1 MSRLKPTVALA
12 AVLTFVLISFPRA
25 QTAQVNGFDII
36 LRGGLVFDGT
46 GAPGFRADVGIFKGH
61 IAEIGDLR
69 NRRAP
74 IDIDVAGLYVT
85 PGFINLHSHATP
97 AGLSR
102 AENMLTQGVTTEILN
117 ADGGGSADLTEQLSR
132 LGSVPLAVNAGA
144 CIGFNVIW
152 NEVVGPADRRPTT
165 DDEARMRAKV
175 QAGLEQGA
183 WCVSAGLDYK
193 PAYYARTEEVIRV
206 LNTTRHAR
214 TNFTNHDR
222 VTPET
227 GFSSKAGI
235 AETIQIAEA
244 VGMVPVIT
252 HIKAAGRSQGTVPEI
267 TGMMSAATGR
277 GAYTAADAYPYLAG
291 QTSLAALIVPG
302 WAQDGGRQAMLERF
316 ADPALRK
323 KIIAE
328 AEETMTAR
336 FGGAAGVYLPDTRQ
350 ELVDIMREWQV
361 TAGEA
366 VLRLVEERNRT
377 AILRFGIESDLVSVL
392 KHPTTSIACDCGSSQ
407 GNATHP
413 RYFGTYPRVLGRY
426 VRESKALTWEDAI
439 RKMTGLPAAT
449 IGMIDRGLLAPGMAA
464 DVTVFDPATIVD
476 HATFDDPT
484 RPSEGIRHVILNGQ
498 LALRDGKATGSGAG
512 HALKRLPG
520 MPSRPMTPA
529 VARRLTLKA
538 AASKAL
544 SLDVRQDAAA
554 RTATGT
560 FRLTADSVASSFSR
574 TGQSNSTIE
583 MVEPG
588 VLQVADRWASFTGR
602 ARLLPSNEPVAL
614 TVVVERSDPAK
625 ASGATATLFVDGV
638 RRVEITIDPALV
650 DIQPGTVRSKK

>member
-1 MSRLKPTVALA
+1 
-12 AVLTFVLISFPRA
+12 
-25 QTAQVNGFDII
+25 
-36 LRGGLVFDGT
+36 
-46 GAPGFRADVGIFKGH
+46 
-61 IAEIGDLR
+61 
-69 NRRAP
+69 
-74 IDIDVAGLYVT
+74 
-85 PGFINLHSHATP
+85 
-97 AGLSR
+97 
-102 AENMLTQGVTTEILN
+102 
-117 ADGGGSADLTEQLSR
+117 
-132 LGSVPLAVNAGA
+132 
-144 CIGFNVIW
+144 
-152 NEVVGPADRRPTT
+152 
-165 DDEARMRAKV
+165 
-175 QAGLEQGA
+175 
-183 WCVSAGLDYK
+183 
-193 PAYYARTEEVIRV
+193 
-206 LNTTRHAR
+206 
-214 TNFTNHDR
+214 
-222 VTPET
+222 
-227 GFSSKAGI
+227 
-235 AETIQIAEA
+235 
-244 VGMVPVIT
+244 
-252 HIKAAGRSQGTVPEI
+252 
-267 TGMMSAATGR
+267 MMSAATGR

-377 AILRFGIESDLVSVL
+377 AILRFGIESDLVSIL

-498 LALRDGKATGSGAG
+498 LALRDGKATGVGAG

-520 MPSRPMTPA
+520 MPSRPMTSG
-529 VARRLTLKA
+529 ARSVRVKPT
-538 AASKAL
+538 SSSAL
-544 SLDVRQDAAA
+544 FLDVRQDAAA
-554 RTATGT
+554 RTATGK
-560 FRLTADSVASSFSR
+560 FRLTGNSVASGFSR
-574 TGQSNSTIE
+574 PGQSNSTIE

-602 ARLLPSNEPVAL
+602 ARLLPSSESVAL

-625 ASGATATLFVDGV
+625 ASGARATIFVDGV
-638 RRVEITIDPALV
+638 RRVESTIDPALV